1 MVVVAVTTF
10 SELKYCFFFS
20 FCRQQLLKVTFESP
34 PISPK
39 SPALAAKCR
48 TPGEKGQTCKSS
60 ILSNYFQK
68 KPKTSPSKEPCSHSS
83 VSQSAGGKETGGSH
97 RTNEVHL
104 RSPSAKLVVKEEPMD
119 VEEEN
124 IQLLKT
130 VKQEDT
136 AWHSHTSAQG
146 LKVAHS
152 SSPPTDIKP
161 IIKGE
166 ALLSASSHLPVTGH
180 LSHPAF
186 PKQFRYRR

>member
-1 MVVVAVTTF
+1 MYGLCSCNHIFFLF
-10 SELKYCFFFS
+10 SFS

-39 SPALAAKCR
+39 SPASACR

-60 ILSNYFQK
+60 VLSNYFQK
-68 KPKTSPSKEPCSHSS
+68 KPKTSPSKEACSHSS
-83 VSQSAGGKETGGSH
+83 VSQPAGGKKTGGSH
-97 RTNEVHL
+97 RTNEVDL
-104 RSPSAKLVVKEEPMD
+104 RSSSTKLAVKEEPM
-119 VEEEN
+119 EN
-124 IQLLKT
+124 IQLLKS

-136 AWHSHTSAQG
+136 AWHSNTSAQS

-180 LSHPAF
+180 LSHPTF
-186 PKQFRYRR
+186 PKQFLYRR